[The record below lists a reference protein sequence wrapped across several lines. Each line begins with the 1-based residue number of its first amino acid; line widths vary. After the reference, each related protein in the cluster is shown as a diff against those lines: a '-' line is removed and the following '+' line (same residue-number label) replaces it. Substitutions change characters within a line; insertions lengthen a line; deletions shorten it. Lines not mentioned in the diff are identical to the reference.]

1 MFTSV
6 SGRSVLAVTGGSR
19 GIGKGI
25 AAVFAG
31 EGAQVLITGR
41 DRDTGERAAEEL
53 TGWARAAGTGG
64 EVTFVPG
71 DVSDPASCAA
81 VVAAA
86 QDRTGGIDVVCC
98 NAGIFPRGSLDEI
111 TPQQLDDVLGVNLK
125 GTFFVIQAASPRVW
139 RSRCGRVIVISSITG
154 AITGVADWA
163 HYAASKAGQLGLVRT
178 AALELAPAKITVN
191 AILPGNIATED
202 EDDPAYVR
210 SLLAA
215 IPLWAPRRRQRHRAR
230 SLVPGHRGGP
240 VHHGADPGRRRRADA
255 ARVRGRDGLAGEA
268 GARFRDRRH
277 HMKLRVC
284 SAESSAAS
292 SGGNPM

>member
-6 SGRSVLAVTGGSR
+6 SGRSVLVTGGSK

-25 AAVFAG
+25 AAAFAG
-31 EGAQVLITGR
+31 EGAKVMTPGR
-41 DRDTGERAAEEL
+41 DRATGERAAEEL
-53 TGWARAAGTGG
+53 TTAARAAGAGG
-64 EVTFVPG
+64 EVAFVAG
-71 DVSDPASCAA
+71 DVSEPASCAA

-86 QDRTGGIDVVCC
+86 EDRHGGIDVVCC
-98 NAGIFPRGSLDEI
+98 NAGIFPRGRLDEI
-111 TPQQLDDVLGVNLK
+111 PPKQLDDVLGVNLK
-125 GTFFVIQAASPRVW
+125 GTFFVIQAALPALR

-178 AALELAPAKITVN
+178 AALELAPAKVTVN

-215 IPLWAPRRRQRHRAR
+215 IPLGHLGDVSDIAHAALFLATDEAR
-230 SLVPGHRGGP
+230 FITGQTLVVDGGQTLP
-240 VHHGADPGRRRRADA
+240 EFADA
-255 ARVRGRDGLAGEA
+255 MA
-268 GARFRDRRH
+268 
-277 HMKLRVC
+277 
-284 SAESSAAS
+284 
-292 SGGNPM
+292 